1 MTVRSQGCKLLAP
14 CSIAKVTNLRK
25 GLTILGLLFIILIV
39 SSQTLVPWLAQATVR
54 TKLSQKAATNDV
66 QATLGSSP
74 SALLLLGDIQHLDAV
89 LHQAKVGQVYLRE
102 LTLTGTNV
110 RLDVPALLQ
119 DEGLKIT
126 RADKLELKGVV
137 DADNLREVLSRKV
150 DKVENVQVSIH
161 PDKVQVTANAK
172 VFGRTAD
179 IEMEGQVVEDSG
191 SLYFLMTRL
200 DMKNTRLGTAKLGD
214 LFGNIQ
220 LAAPNRLPLGMK
232 IRQVEQTEGAIIIT
246 AARDDKD

>member
-1 MTVRSQGCKLLAP
+1 MFHTKA
-14 CSIAKVTNLRK
+14 
-25 GLTILGLLFIILIV
+25 LFF
-39 SSQTLVPWLAQATVR
+39 
-54 TKLSQKAATNDV
+54 V
-66 QATLGSSP
+66 QNE
-74 SALLLLGDIQHLDAV
+74 
-89 LHQAKVGQVYLRE
+89 QAKVGQVYLRE